1 MQYSDDEVIA
11 LMSPDDVPPVENMLF
26 CIVSKGRP
34 HAVSDM
40 AKLFDGT
47 GVEPT
52 WLVGD
57 EAEVKQYAAAG
68 ASHVAVGGL
77 LCATRNAALDRAKA
91 AGCAWCVQ
99 LSDDI
104 QQLEFLKARKGSED
118 GAWRDAAPGQPAW
131 RFKPP
136 AGGLSAANA
145 EADKCARLRVS
156 AVGAGFCAALFRA
169 AMSEWDWVGAERT
182 WVRTGKP
189 PPPCPTTPFENGA

>member
-91 AGCAWCVQ
+91 AGCAWCCMRM
-99 LSDDI
+99 L
-104 QQLEFLKARKGSED
+104 
-118 GAWRDAAPGQPAW
+118 
-131 RFKPP
+131 
-136 AGGLSAANA
+136 
-145 EADKCARLRVS
+145 LRVRLMYS
-156 AVGAGFCAALFRA
+156 
-169 AMSEWDWVGAERT
+169 
-182 WVRTGKP
+182 
-189 PPPCPTTPFENGA
+189 